1 MATEAAVAN
10 VPPSV
15 QTPAKN
21 ADTVMVD
28 AKESPVAVLSTPAPV
43 TTSQVAPTPQVA
55 TPQTLVPAINQQE
68 YPAAVAS
75 NEAVISDERLFMDS
89 FYKFHEAL
97 KSKPTIPK
105 MGGKDLNVH
114 LLYKEVTARGGLQ
127 QVIRDRKWK
136 EITGAFE
143 FPRTTTSASYVLRK
157 YYVNLLHHFEQVYK
171 NGAKGPLIPPPAT
184 LPGSSPSVQPGG
196 DPALSEGGD
205 QVTKK
210 RPRKRKIQMPLIPQV
225 DPAEAIGTSCKGS
238 IEAKLDFGYLI
249 TMVVG
254 GEKLKGVLYHVPT
267 GVKVPS
273 QFTNLPTL
281 LASVNVDA
289 AKTTVESTARRKRR
303 RKEEMPKKDPNA
315 PRPNRT
321 GYNFFFAEQRQRLKA
336 LHPDKDRDISRMIGE
351 AWNSLSEEQKTVS
364 QTGHLMGIV
373 KPGYGSKADNVIY
386 VPCVCKMES
395 KMQHPTLRACEMKL
409 IVCCLLPFLKPYQER
424 GVKDKERF
432 KREMRDYREKMKSG
446 HFDSAAD
453 LGTGQTVTS
462 PEDPSVPDQ
471 PLEQDHGNAMGD
483 DTPPTGEP
491 TSETPH
497 QQTSHEPSK
506 GVPDQSLN
514 QETPASVVS
523 TQGEG

>member
-351 AWNSLSEEQKTVS
+351 AWNSLSEEQKT
-364 QTGHLMGIV
+364 
-373 KPGYGSKADNVIY
+373 
-386 VPCVCKMES
+386 
-395 KMQHPTLRACEMKL
+395 
-409 IVCCLLPFLKPYQER
+409 PYQER